1 MNYVSMSVYLGACL
15 CVSASGCVCVCV
27 WRREKGGGLW
37 RSQGIEGS
45 AEGGQRRASRKE
57 ERREG
62 ADRSGAY
69 CNVDWMNQSV

>member
-15 CVSASGCVCVCV
+15 CVSASGCVCV
-27 WRREKGGGLW
+27 EEGKGRGTIAVTRDRGKC
-37 RSQGIEGS
+37 R
-45 AEGGQRRASRKE
+45 GGQRRASRKE